1 MPANTNHSSLETA
14 REKLRP
20 LGTHTAVGHLQKFNK
35 WKEVPF
41 LRENKGM
48 APPFIISVGSRVR
61 VLQAP
66 SLIGLREFSFID
78 LEAKEKFGLSDFGRV
93 SICIGIAESKGKLLP
108 IMVAESQMG
117 CPAAQINV
125 KELLYYANPSGY
137 AFSGGYLPSD
147 GIYIIR
153 AGTCAGVNSFDPEKH
168 QMQIGDIA
176 IADSS
181 IGSIGAIIQSCL
193 GTLHFSGKS
202 IIKQVQAR
210 MDERAE
216 KARRAAMYGI
226 CAEEALEDL
235 KTRAAISL
243 VQVLSE
249 NARKLGIGNSVGPNF
264 TKDSL
269 YAELGEEEFAHL
281 RDAGGVI
288 STEMEQMALDA
299 LAAEFSN
306 AGIPVQ
312 SALIAAV
319 IGAIPGKSFPETE
332 EEQEAAAAAEKNA
345 LILAKEA
352 LGQIASGF

>member
-1 MPANTNHSSLETA
+1 MKKSSIPPVENKP
-14 REKLRP
+14 RI
-20 LGTHTAVGHLQKFNK
+20 LGIHTAVGHLQEFGK
-35 WKEVPF
+35 WKEIPYLKDNFGRV
-41 LRENKGM
+41 
-48 APPFIISVGSRVR
+48 PPFIISVGSRVR

-66 SLIGLREFSFID
+66 SLLGLRGPSFID

-93 SICIGIAESKGKLLP
+93 SICIGIAESRAGSLP

-125 KELLYYANPSGY
+125 KELLYYADPSGY
-137 AFSGGYLPSD
+137 RFSGCHCPSN

-153 AGTCAGVNSFDPEKH
+153 AGTCAGVNSFDPEKP

-181 IGSIGAIIQSCL
+181 IGSIGALIQSYL
-193 GTLHFSGKS
+193 GTLHFSGS

-210 MDERAE
+210 MEERAE
-216 KARRAAMYGI
+216 TARRAAMYGI

-235 KTRAAISL
+235 KTRAAVSL

-249 NARKLGIGNSVGPNF
+249 NARRMGIRNSVGPNF

-288 STEMEQMALDA
+288 STEMEQMVLDA

-319 IGAIPGKSFPETE
+319 IGAIPGKSFPETK
-332 EEQEAAAAAEKNA
+332 EEQEAAAEAEKNA
-345 LILAKEA
+345 VFLAKET
-352 LGQIASGF
+352 LGEIAARVH